1 MRKEDATDVREAV
14 ILMAGA
20 GSRLG
25 QAGGASAKPL
35 VQVGGRALLSYSLTA
50 LARAGVRRVHAVMGA
65 MSARLTSE
73 VEELLPQGMILNA
86 IVNSEWRKQNGVSV
100 LAAEAHVQPPFFLV
114 MGDHLYEFAILAA
127 LLEQGDRNRV
137 NLAIDRKIGSIFDL
151 GDAMKVQTSGDTV
164 RAIAKDLQVY
174 DAIDTGVFLCSGDVF
189 DALRRVEHERGD
201 CSLADGVRLL
211 AREGKMRVVD
221 VKDAWWQD
229 VDTPAMLARAEQ
241 ESARFLWKD
250 RRGLPQE
257 RVSRQ
262 G

>member
-1 MRKEDATDVREAV
+1 
-14 ILMAGA
+14 
-20 GSRLG
+20 
-25 QAGGASAKPL
+25 
-35 VQVGGRALLSYSLTA
+35 
-50 LARAGVRRVHAVMGA
+50 
-65 MSARLTSE
+65 
-73 VEELLPQGMILNA
+73 
-86 IVNSEWRKQNGVSV
+86 VNPDWRKQNGVSV
-100 LAAEAHVQPPFFLV
+100 LAAEGHVQPPFFLV
-114 MGDHLYEFAILAA
+114 MGDHLYEFRILAA
-127 LLEQGDRNRV
+127 LLEQGDRSRV
-137 NLAIDRKIGSIFDL
+137 NLAIDRKIASVFDL
-151 GDAMKVQTSGDTV
+151 DDAMKVQTSGDSI

-174 DAIDTGVFLCSGDVF
+174 DAIDTGVFLCSGDIF
-189 DALRRVEHERGD
+189 SALQRVEQERGD

-211 AREGKMRVVD
+211 AGEGKMRVVD